1 MTLNTA
7 QKSFF
12 MQAALAESRL
22 ALPHCLPN
30 PPVGCII
37 VREGKIVA
45 KAYTLPP
52 GQPHAEA
59 SALAKIE
66 GDLSDCEVFVTLE
79 PCSFQ
84 GRTPSC
90 AKSLV
95 PRKPK
100 VVHIA
105 ILDPD
110 PRNQGRGIEIMREGG
125 LDVRVGLLAEQV
137 QSFLE
142 PYLNLTE
149 NQI

>member
-1 MTLNTA
+1 MNLDSK

-12 MQAALAESRL
+12 MQAALAESKL

-37 VREGKIVA
+37 VREGEIVA
-45 KAYTLPP
+45 KGYTLPP

-66 GDLSDCEVFVTLE
+66 EDLSDCEIFVTLE
-79 PCSFQ
+79 PCSFH

-90 AKSLV
+90 ARSMV

-100 VVHIA
+100 AVHIA

-110 PRNQGRGIEIMREGG
+110 PRNQGKGIEIMREGG
-125 LDVRVGLLAEQV
+125 LEVSVGLLADEV
-137 QSFLE
+137 HRFLE
-142 PYLNLTE
+142 PYLNLAE

>member
-1 MTLNTA
+1 
-7 QKSFF
+7 
-12 MQAALAESRL
+12 MQAALAESKQ

-37 VREGKIVA
+37 VRDEKIVA
-45 KAYTLPP
+45 KGYTLPP

-59 SALAKIE
+59 SALAQIE
-66 GDLSDCEVFVTLE
+66 GNLSDCEIFVTLE
-79 PCSFQ
+79 PCSFH

-90 AKSLV
+90 ARSMV

-100 VVHIA
+100 AVHIA

-110 PRNQGRGIEIMREGG
+110 PRNQGKGIEIMREGG
-125 LDVRVGLLAEQV
+125 LEVYVGLLAEEV